1 MDSNIPFIIVLPGQ
15 KLCWSCF
22 KECSESKGE
31 LDIIRHKITN
41 ETKMYFEAC
50 IVTNESLRQIVPLW
64 KNVRTDRG
72 LKHGKRKIEEFTKK
86 FCNAAVVALTEPELE
101 NDDSDIC
108 LSLVKYIKEKFKI
121 CNKPLLMMIG
131 QLRKQSIFLMLQNT
145 WLVKI
150 AQKLGKEKGIL
161 PVSEGYSRE
170 AEEKMKVKVKNVLK
184 EIMWVTY
191 TLWRMIVCL
200 LSLKMEERRE
210 YKRDLLS
217 NLKEIYQHFVTENPA
232 VKVEFSTFAMLRP
245 KRCVRGIIWDTQ
257 CMCMSISPKCE
268 TNV

>member
-1 MDSNIPFIIVLPGQ
+1 MDSNIPFIIIVLPGQ

-22 KECSESKGE
+22 KECNESKGE

-121 CNKPLLMMIG
+121 CNKPLLLMIG

-145 WLVKI
+145 WL
-150 AQKLGKEKGIL
+150 KLHKSLGRKRVFCQSQKGIQEKQKKKWRWKWKMFWKRSCESL
-161 PVSEGYSRE
+161 IPW
-170 AEEKMKVKVKNVLK
+170 EEWLC
-184 EIMWVTY
+184 
-191 TLWRMIVCL
+191 VC
-200 LSLKMEERRE
+200 
-210 YKRDLLS
+210 
-217 NLKEIYQHFVTENPA
+217 
-232 VKVEFSTFAMLRP
+232 
-245 KRCVRGIIWDTQ
+245 
-257 CMCMSISPKCE
+257 
-268 TNV
+268 